1 MTGKLNEQTRG
12 TLQSSGKISTRKR
25 RPFAD
30 ITNIFDSGPGL
41 RTEVS
46 FPPSRSP
53 TLSEMATHRESG
65 SDATEDRNCLAEALA
80 PLKNR
85 QSFLPRLSSH
95 PTIPIPSPLH
105 GAGSSSRIGYVSSV
119 PPVPLPSSLSH
130 LRVESHETKL
140 ARRRVSFDARAQY
153 SSDPDLCVDHTVN
166 DVLPH
171 DPPAVEIPL
180 LSPSP
185 SRGLSTREPLSTSLL
200 PSKTH
205 KLAHGQLV
213 ILPSRS
219 VLVDF
224 RELERRKG
232 RKGDEVMVVS
242 PNGDQVK

>member
-1 MTGKLNEQTRG
+1 MGQDCAQN
-12 TLQSSGKISTRKR
+12 
-25 RPFAD
+25 
-30 ITNIFDSGPGL
+30 
-41 RTEVS
+41 TEVS

-53 TLSEMATHRESG
+53 TLSETATHHESG
-65 SDATEDRNCLAEALA
+65 SDATENHNCLAEALA
-80 PLKNR
+80 LLRNR
-85 QSFLPRLSSH
+85 QSFLPRLSSQASH
-95 PTIPIPSPLH
+95 PAIPIPSPLH
-105 GAGSSSRIGYVSSV
+105 GADSSSRIRSVSSV

-130 LRVESHETKL
+130 LRAELHETKL
-140 ARRRVSFDARAQY
+140 SWRRVSFDARAQY

-185 SRGLSTREPLSTSLL
+185 SRGLFTREPLSTSLL